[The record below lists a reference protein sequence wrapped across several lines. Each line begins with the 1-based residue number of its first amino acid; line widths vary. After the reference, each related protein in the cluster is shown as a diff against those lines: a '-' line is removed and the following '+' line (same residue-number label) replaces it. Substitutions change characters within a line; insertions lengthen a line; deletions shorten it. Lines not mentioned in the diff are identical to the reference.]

1 MKKTFIIDT
10 NVLIHDPESLLKF
23 EDNDIVIPLV
33 VIEELDS
40 LKRGSGEINYAA
52 REALRVIERLCDGG
66 DISQGARLN
75 DTGAMLR
82 IDIRDGNILHEDTKD
97 NRIITVASRIKQTDN
112 NVVLVSKDTAMRLK
126 ANALGIKTED
136 YRHDKTTV
144 YEQYGSVGDMDYHN
158 GIRSVRYLKHGKG
171 LVRVIGNEISGVVKN
186 KAVVGRLIGKNDEQI
201 AAIDALMSDEISVVA
216 LSGRAGSGKT
226 LLALACGL
234 HQVYKGG
241 IYKQVLVARPV
252 VPLGGQDIGY
262 LPGDTQEKIAPY
274 MRPIYDNLEV
284 ILNQAP
290 VGGRSSGEMKH
301 KSVQEMV
308 KAGVLHMEALAYMRG
323 RSLPER
329 YIIIDEAQN
338 LRPLDVKTIITR
350 CGEGTK
356 IVLTGDLEQID
367 SPFLDRTSNGL
378 AYLISKFINEEF
390 FCYLRL
396 NQSVR
401 SRLAEAGARLL

>member
-1 MKKTFIIDT
+1 
-10 NVLIHDPESLLKF
+10 
-23 EDNDIVIPLV
+23 
-33 VIEELDS
+33 
-40 LKRGSGEINYAA
+40 
-52 REALRVIERLCDGG
+52 
-66 DISQGARLN
+66 
-75 DTGAMLR
+75 
-82 IDIRDGNILHEDTKD
+82 
-97 NRIITVASRIKQTDN
+97 
-112 NVVLVSKDTAMRLK
+112 MRLK

-144 YEQYGSVGDMDYHN
+144 YEQYGTVVDMDYRN
-158 GIRSVRYLKHGKG
+158 GIRSVRYLRHGKG
-171 LVRVIGNEISGVVKN
+171 LVRVIGNEIRGVVKN
-186 KAVVGRLIGKNDEQI
+186 KPVVGRVIGKNEEQI
-201 AAIDALMSDEISVVA
+201 AAIDALMSDEVSVVA

-234 HQVYKGG
+234 HQVYKDGKF
-241 IYKQVLVARPV
+241 KQVLVARPV

-284 ILNQAP
+284 IINQSV
-290 VGGRSSGEMKH
+290 VGSKGGSELKH
-301 KSVQEMV
+301 KKVQDMV
-308 KAGVLHMEALAYMRG
+308 KAGILNMEALAYMRG

-350 CGEGTK
+350 CGEGAK